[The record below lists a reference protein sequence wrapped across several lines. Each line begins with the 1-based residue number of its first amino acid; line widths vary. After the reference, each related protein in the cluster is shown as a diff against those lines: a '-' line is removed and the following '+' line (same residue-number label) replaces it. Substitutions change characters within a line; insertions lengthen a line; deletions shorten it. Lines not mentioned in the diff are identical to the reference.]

1 MEKEMKETMPATQKR
16 ADAGRKE
23 ERPDATDLP
32 QGRRRAREGTG
43 GDSEQQPAPQRRR
56 VKETPQRGE
65 EGRTRLPLPEGFYDS
80 VFNAKWSHVL
90 GHPGGEGE
98 ERELRMEVKEG
109 QSPTQWWEFDLS
121 GMFIKPLSDAEQ
133 FRPPR
138 PRLMVLS
145 SEKGWPYSLQ
155 DGTALADCFVTAEA
169 ERVWKRLNGF
179 LRMLFRHSM
188 GRDSEVERVL
198 LLGTPG
204 MGLSMTVGSYLLY
217 QLLHYDAEQLQVAVY
232 CLGGE
237 LAYVFDKTTQTV
249 TEHEGAGSIVDVIN
263 GLAGREKKGYIVY
276 DVSEEGAP
284 PSSGLP
290 PAGWGMILLGSPE
303 KYNYRALAMQLRIGL
318 TIMNC
323 PSEPEVK
330 AMCAWRTR
338 DRPAQEQKEYWE
350 TVYRRMD
357 EIGPVPRYI
366 LTEADFNE
374 RTAAVNSALQ
384 AIDASAAR
392 DFFTQEEGNMWC
404 PENPFQKLVK
414 IGRGRSE
421 YCLELVCASHLSEDI
436 RSRIRGR
443 LCMVLSYYELLSLSA
458 RASSFS
464 RRR

>member
-1 MEKEMKETMPATQKR
+1 MPAKQKR
-16 ADAGRKE
+16 AAAGKKE
-23 ERPDATDLP
+23 KRPDATDLP

-109 QSPTQWWEFDLS
+109 QSPTQSWEYKS
-121 GMFIKPLSDAEQ
+121 RGMSFELDDAVEQ
-133 FRPPR
+133 FSPPR

-169 ERVWKRLNGF
+169 ERVWKRLDGG
-179 LRMLFRHSM
+179 LRMLFSHPM
-188 GRDSEVERVL
+188 GRNYDVKRVL

-204 MGLSMTVGSYLLY
+204 IGQSMTVGSYLLY

-237 LAYVFDKTTQTV
+237 LAYVFDKTTQTA

-263 GLAGREKKGYIVY
+263 DLAGREKKGYIVY

-284 PSSGLP
+284 PSPGLS
-290 PAGWGMILLGSPE
+290 PAGWGVIVLGSPE
-303 KYNYRALAMQLRIGL
+303 KYNYRALAMQLRVGL

-323 PSEPEVK
+323 PSEHEVK

-384 AIDASAAR
+384 AIDASVAR
-392 DFFTQEEGNMWC
+392 DFFIHEEGNMWC
-404 PENPFQKLVK
+404 PENPFQKIGKVERKRSQYGLEIMNVK
-414 IGRGRSE
+414 T
-421 YCLELVCASHLSEDI
+421 LSPNLKFQVEH
-436 RSRIRGR
+436 R
-443 LCMVLSYYELLSLSA
+443 LCMVLSYDELLSLSA
-458 RASSFS
+458 RVSSFS